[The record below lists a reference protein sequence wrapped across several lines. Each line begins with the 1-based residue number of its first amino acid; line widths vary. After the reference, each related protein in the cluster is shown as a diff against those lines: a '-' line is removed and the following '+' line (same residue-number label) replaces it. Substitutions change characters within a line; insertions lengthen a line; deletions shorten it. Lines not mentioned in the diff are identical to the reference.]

1 MVIALH
7 DSIATDKLVGVQF
20 YLAEINRKEQKK
32 QTDLM
37 VKFTA
42 KIFLLTVFIA
52 VLTFVNVI
60 VVIIPLL
67 KGI

>member
-1 MVIALH
+1 MVIELH
-7 DSIATDKLVGVQF
+7 DSIATHKLVGVQF

-42 KIFLLTVFIA
+42 KIFLLTMFIA
-52 VLTFVNVI
+52 VLTVVNVI